1 MKIKAVLIDI
11 DNTILDFNRSAIIA
25 SEKVASRHSVSLPEN
40 YPDIFHRIN
49 DELWGQL
56 ECGNIE
62 KSDIYE
68 MRFMKIFE
76 EAGIS
81 ADCHAFEED
90 FRKEM
95 RLTAEKVPGAEEIL
109 SYLSSKYPVYTASN
123 ASRFQQAIRLEKAGL
138 SQYLSGMFAS
148 EDIGF
153 QKPAKEFFC
162 YCCEQLYPV
171 KPSEII
177 MIGDNISADIIGA
190 KNFGLKSIWFNYK
203 GEAFDSYSFTD
214 FYVDKLRDIRNIL

>member
-1 MKIKAVLIDI
+1 MNIKAVLIDI
-11 DNTILDFNRSAIIA
+11 DNTILDFNRSALIA
-25 SEKVASRHSVSLPEN
+25 SEKVASRYDVTLSESYPE
-40 YPDIFHRIN
+40 IFHRVN

-62 KSDIYE
+62 KSDIYA

-76 EAGIS
+76 ESGIS

-95 RLTAEKVPGAEEIL
+95 RLTAEKVPGAEETL
-109 SYLSSKYPVYTASN
+109 AYLAEKYPLYTASN
-123 ASRFQQAIRLEKAGL
+123 ASRFQQEIRLEKAGL
-138 SQYLSGMFAS
+138 SRYFSGMFAS

-153 QKPAKEFFC
+153 QKPAKEFF
-162 YCCEQLYPV
+162 YACCEMLYPV
-171 KPSEII
+171 LPSEII
-177 MIGDNISADIIGA
+177 MIGDNVTADIIGA

-214 FYVDKLRDIRNIL
+214 FYVDKLRDIMNIL